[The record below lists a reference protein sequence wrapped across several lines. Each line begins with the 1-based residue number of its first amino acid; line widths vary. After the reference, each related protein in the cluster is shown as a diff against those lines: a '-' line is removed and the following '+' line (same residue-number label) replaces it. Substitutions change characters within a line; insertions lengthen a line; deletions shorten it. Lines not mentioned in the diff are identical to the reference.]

1 MPRTDS
7 VLMPSSEKVASDLR
21 KRISGDVLS
30 EVWQRAI
37 YASDASAYFIMP
49 LCVVLPK
56 SKDDVVEV
64 VKYAS
69 ENGIPLTARGGGS
82 SLLGQSVGEGILI
95 DFSKYMNRILE
106 INPDENYVVVEPG
119 IYKSVLDKA
128 LEKYGKMFPPDPSS
142 SDFCTIGG
150 MISTNAAG
158 AHTVKYGTTIDYI
171 ISLDVVLSSGEIIR
185 CRRLKPNSEEW
196 DELVSKNVHE
206 ARIYE
211 GLRKLFEEHG
221 ELIRNGFPK
230 LSKNS
235 SGYRLDKVFED
246 GFIDLGKLFA
256 ASEGT
261 LGIIVSAKLRIV
273 DKPKH
278 TILILLNFD
287 DLYKAGAAVQEILK
301 FKPSAIEMVDKTL
314 IDSSRDI
321 YPEINEFVPK
331 GTVASLYV
339 EFEGNDLE
347 EIEKSASRLEE
358 FLKNKNLV
366 VNSYRAFDP
375 ANMKRLWSVR
385 KKSLGLAYKLKQNGK
400 SASFTFIE
408 DLVVPP
414 ERLAELVD
422 SVSKILEKHNL
433 NFLISGHAGDGNVHI
448 RPLLNLNDKR
458 DFDLVP
464 IVASEVFELTKRLGG
479 SISGEHGDG
488 MIRAKYLKLQY
499 GEELLKVFWDIKR
512 LFDPTNIMNPGK
524 KLGSD
529 EPRLEG
535 LRTKPDIRLRDFKTQ
550 LLWDGRTSR
559 IRKLLSGYSKNPSFV
574 DEVELCV
581 GCGLCKGGA
590 LVGTSRMC
598 PVFVAFGDEVDSCR
612 GRINLLRWLLRA
624 ENSPESFISSEVYR
638 EIVYEHCIQC
648 RMCLLECTAN
658 VDVGKIMAEMR
669 TWYSSINGI
678 PKGYKYFIE
687 MDKYAR
693 IGSMFAPVSNWMM
706 NNKFFRILAEYLIG
720 LDRNRNLPPFHRK
733 TFKKMFEEYSKM
745 HKTNGNKRVAFFYDT
760 YINYN
765 DPELGIA
772 IVKILE
778 LNGFQ
783 VLVPPQLSSGL
794 PAINEGAP
802 SIGKKIAEF
811 NVASLAPYAKKGI
824 PIVCFSP
831 AASLALKHEYLDLLD
846 TDDAHVVSENTYDIY
861 EFLYKLYEEGVL
873 NRNFCKV
880 QEDVYIHL
888 HCHTLVQCIKDK
900 VLGLLELIPGLS
912 ISELEKGCCG
922 SGGAFSF
929 VKGNF
934 EKSLKI
940 GSRLFEA
947 VKQSDR
953 PVYTTGELCRLQI
966 EAGSGKKIGLVTDIL
981 RKAYGV

>member
-1 MPRTDS
+1 MLALSP
-7 VLMPSSEKVASDLR
+7 EKVASDLR

-30 EVWQRAI
+30 EAWQRAL
-37 YASDASAYFIMP
+37 YASDASSYFIMP

-56 SKDDVVEV
+56 SKDDVIEV

-82 SLLGQSVGEGILI
+82 SLLGQSVGEGIII
-95 DFSKYMNRILE
+95 DFSKYMNRVLE
-106 INPDENYVVVEPG
+106 INPDENYVIVEPG
-119 IYKSVLDKA
+119 IYKSVLDKILA
-128 LEKYGKMFPPDPSS
+128 KYGKMFPPDPSS

-171 ISLDVVLSSGEIIR
+171 ISLEVVLSSGEVIR
-185 CRRLKPNSEEW
+185 CRRLKTDSEEW
-196 DELVSKNVHE
+196 KKLISENMHE

-211 GLRKLFEEHG
+211 GLRKLLEEHD
-221 ELIRNGFPK
+221 ELIRERFPK

-235 SGYRLDKVFED
+235 SGYRLDKVFND

-273 DKPKH
+273 NKPKH
-278 TILILLNFD
+278 TALVLLNFD
-287 DLYKAGAAVQEILK
+287 DLHKAGAAVQEVLK
-301 FKPSAIEMVDKTL
+301 LKPSAIEMVDRSL
-314 IDSSRDI
+314 IDSSRNL
-321 YPEINEFVPK
+321 YPEINEFIPK
-331 GTVASLYV
+331 NTTASLYI
-339 EFEGNDLE
+339 EFEGDDLG
-347 EIEKSASRLEE
+347 EIEKSISELEE

-366 VNSYRAFDP
+366 VSSFRAFDL
-375 ANMKRLWSVR
+375 AGMKKLWSVR
-385 KKSLGLAYKLKQNGK
+385 KKSLGFAYKFKQDGK
-400 SASFTFIE
+400 SANFTFIE

-414 ERLAELVD
+414 DRLAELVD
-422 SVSKILEKHNL
+422 SVSKILKKHNL
-433 NFLISGHAGDGNVHI
+433 NFLISGHAGDGNVHL
-448 RPLLNLNDKR
+448 RPLLNLNDKK
-458 DFDLVP
+458 DFDLIP
-464 IVASEVFELTKRLGG
+464 IVASEVFELTKSLGG

-488 MIRAKYLKLQY
+488 MIRAKYLRLQY
-499 GEELLKVFWDIKR
+499 GEELLKVFLDIKR
-512 LFDPTNIMNPGK
+512 LLDPANIMNPGK
-524 KLGSD
+524 KLGLND
-529 EPRLEG
+529 IKLEG
-535 LRTKPDIRLRDFKTQ
+535 LRTRPDIRLREFKTQ
-550 LLWDGRTSR
+550 LLWDGKTSS
-559 IRKLLSGYSKNPSFV
+559 IRKLLSGYDKKPSLV
-574 DEVELCV
+574 EEVELCV

-598 PVFVAFGDEVDSCR
+598 PIFAALGDEVDSCR
-612 GRINLLRWLLRA
+612 GRINLLRWLLRT
-624 ENSPESFISSEVYR
+624 ENSPEKFISSEVYK
-638 EIVYEHCIQC
+638 EVVYEHCIQC

-669 TWYSSINGI
+669 AWYSSVKGI
-678 PKGYKYFIE
+678 PKGYRYFIE
-687 MDKYAR
+687 IDKYAR
-693 IGSMFAPVSNWMM
+693 IGSMFAPISNWMM
-706 NNKFFRILAEYLIG
+706 KSKFFRILAEYFIG

-733 TFKKMFEEYSKM
+733 TFKKMFEEYSKT
-745 HKTNGNKRVAFFYDT
+745 HNTNGNKRVVFFYDT

-783 VLVPPQLSSGL
+783 VIVPPQLSSGL

-802 SIGKKIAEF
+802 SIGRKIAEF
-811 NVASLAPYAKKGI
+811 NVMNLAPYARNGI

-846 TDDAHVVSENTYDIY
+846 TDDAHVVSENTYDIH
-861 EFLYKLYEEGVL
+861 EFLYKLYEDGML
-873 NRNFCKV
+873 NRNFRRV
-880 QEDVYIHL
+880 QEDAHVHL

-900 VLGLLELIPGLS
+900 VLGVLELVPGLS
-912 ISELEKGCCG
+912 ISELEEGCCG

-947 VKQSDR
+947 VKQSHR

-966 EAGSGKKIGLVTDIL
+966 EAGSGKKIGLTIDIL

>member
-1 MPRTDS
+1 MNTTLTLSP
-7 VLMPSSEKVASDLR
+7 EKVASDLR
-21 KRISGDVLS
+21 KRISGDILS

-56 SKDDVVEV
+56 SKDDVVEIV
-64 VKYAS
+64 RYAS
-69 ENGIPLTARGGGS
+69 ENKIPLTARGGGS

-95 DFSKYMNRILE
+95 DFSKYMNRVLE
-106 INPDENYVVVEPG
+106 INLDENYVVVEPG
-119 IYKSVLDKA
+119 IYKSVLDKILA
-128 LEKYGKMFPPDPSS
+128 KYDKVFPPDPSS

-171 ISLDVVLSSGEIIR
+171 ISLEVVLSSGEVIR
-185 CRRLKPNSEEW
+185 CMRVKTDSEEW
-196 DELVSKNVHE
+196 KEIILKNTYE

-211 GLRKLFEEHG
+211 KLRKLLEEHA

-235 SGYRLDKVFED
+235 SGYRVDKVFED
-246 GFIDLGKLFA
+246 GFIDLGRLFA

-261 LGIIVSAKLRIV
+261 LGIIVSAKLKIIN
-273 DKPKH
+273 KPKY
-278 TILILLNFD
+278 TMFMLLNFD
-287 DLYKAGAAVQEILK
+287 NLHKAGAAVQEILK
-301 FKPSAIEMVDKTL
+301 FKPSAIEIIDRSL
-314 IDSSRDI
+314 IDSSRDL
-321 YPEINEFVPK
+321 YPEINEFIPK
-331 GTVASLYV
+331 GTAASLYV
-339 EFEGNDLE
+339 EFDGDCLE
-347 EIEKSASRLEE
+347 EVERSTLRLEE
-358 FLKNKNLV
+358 FLRDKSLV
-366 VNSYRAFDP
+366 INSFRATDP
-375 ANMKRLWSVR
+375 VSMEKLWSVR
-385 KKSLGLAYKLKQNGK
+385 KKSLGFAYKFKQNGK
-400 SASFTFIE
+400 SANFTFIE

-414 ERLAELVD
+414 ERLAELVE
-422 SVSKILEKHNL
+422 SVGRILKKYNL
-433 NFLISGHAGDGNVHI
+433 TFLASGHAGDGNIHI
-448 RPLLNLNDKR
+448 RPLLNLNDKK
-458 DFDLVP
+458 DFELIP
-464 IVASEVFELTKRLGG
+464 IVASEVFELTKNLNG

-488 MIRAKYLKLQY
+488 MIRAKYLRLQY
-499 GEELLKVFWDIKR
+499 GERLLKLFCEIKN
-512 LFDPTNIMNPGK
+512 LFDPVNIMNPGK
-524 KLGSD
+524 KLGLD
-529 EPRLEG
+529 DIKLDG
-535 LRTKPDIRLRDFKTQ
+535 LRVRPDIHLREFKAQ
-550 LLWDGRTSR
+550 LLWDSKTSR
-559 IRKLLSGYSKNPSFV
+559 IRKLLSGYDEKPSFV

-598 PVFVAFGDEVDSCR
+598 PVFAALGDEVDSCR
-612 GRINLLRWLLRA
+612 GRINLLRWLLRT
-624 ENSPESFISSEVYR
+624 ENSPEKFISSEVYK
-638 EIVYEHCIQC
+638 EITYEHCIQC

-669 TWYSSINGI
+669 AWYSNIKGV
-678 PKGYKYFIE
+678 PKGYRYFIE
-687 MDKYAR
+687 IDKYAK
-693 IGSMFAPVSNWMM
+693 IGSMFAPISNWMM
-706 NNKFFRILAEYLIG
+706 NNKFFRILAEYFIG

-733 TFKKMFEEYSKM
+733 TFKKMFEEFR
-745 HKTNGNKRVAFFYDT
+745 KTHGVNGDKHVVFFYDT

-802 SIGKKIAEF
+802 SIGRRIAEF
-811 NVASLAPYAKKGI
+811 NVMNLAPYARNGI

-831 AASLALKHEYLDLLD
+831 AASLALKHEYLDVLD
-846 TDDAHVVSENTYDIY
+846 MDEAYVVSENTYDLH
-861 EFLYKLYEEGVL
+861 EFLYKLYENGTL
-873 NRNFCKV
+873 NRNFNRV
-880 QEDVYIHL
+880 QEDVYVHL

-900 VLGLLELIPGLS
+900 VLGLLELVPSLS
-912 ISELEKGCCG
+912 VSELEKGCCG

-934 EKSLKI
+934 ERSLKI

-947 VKQSDR
+947 VKQSDI

-966 EAGSGKKIGLVTDIL
+966 EAGSGKKIGLTVDIL
-981 RKAYGV
+981 RRAYGV

>member
-1 MPRTDS
+1 MSKSDKMLTKTP
-7 VLMPSSEKVASDLR
+7 EKVASDLR
-21 KRISGDVLS
+21 ERISGDVLS
-30 EVWQRAI
+30 EAWQRAL

-49 LCVVLPK
+49 LCVVLPR

-69 ENGIPLTARGGGS
+69 ENGITLTARGGGS
-82 SLLGQSVGEGILI
+82 SLLGQSVGEGIII

-128 LEKYGKMFPPDPSS
+128 LAEYGKVFPPDPSS

-158 AHTVKYGTTIDYI
+158 SHTVKYGTTIDYI
-171 ISLDVVLSSGEIIR
+171 LSLEVVLSSGEIIR
-185 CRRLKPNSEEW
+185 CKRLKPNSDEW
-196 DELVSKNVHE
+196 KELVSKNTHE

-211 GLRKLFEEHG
+211 GLRKIMEEYG
-221 ELIRNGFPK
+221 ELIRNRFPR

-235 SGYRLDKVFED
+235 AGYRVDKAFDD
-246 GFIDLGKLFA
+246 GFIDLGRLFA

-261 LGIIVSAKLRIV
+261 LGIIVSAKLGVIN
-273 DKPKH
+273 KPKH
-278 TILILLNFD
+278 TGLVLLNFD
-287 DLYKAGAAVQEILK
+287 DLHKAGIAVQEILK
-301 FKPSAIEMVDKTL
+301 LKPSAIEMVDKSL
-314 IDSSRDI
+314 VDSSRDL
-321 YPEINEFVPK
+321 YPEINEFIP
-331 GTVASLYV
+331 GGVAATLYV
-339 EFEGNDLE
+339 EFDGGAE
-347 EIEKSASRLEE
+347 EIEKNISQMEA
-358 FLKNKNLV
+358 FLKDKNLV
-366 VNSYRAFDP
+366 VSTFRAFDSES
-375 ANMKRLWSVR
+375 MKKLWSVR
-385 KKSLGLAYKLKQNGK
+385 KKSLGFAYKFKQDGK
-400 SASFTFIE
+400 SANFTFIE

-422 SVSKILEKHNL
+422 SVSNILKKHGL

-448 RPLLNLNDKR
+448 RPLLNLSDKR
-458 DFDLVP
+458 DFELVP
-464 IVASEVFELTKRLGG
+464 IVASEVFELTKSLGG

-488 MIRAKYLKLQY
+488 MIRAQYLKIQY
-499 GEELLKVFWDIKR
+499 GEELLKVFWEIKR
-512 LFDPTNIMNPGK
+512 IFDPINIMNPGK
-524 KLGSD
+524 KLD
-529 EPRLEG
+529 LDDMKLEG
-535 LRTKPDIRLRDFKTQ
+535 LRTRPDTSLREIRTQ
-550 LLWDGRTSR
+550 LLWDGRTSH
-559 IRKLLSGYSKNPSFV
+559 IRRLLSGYNQKPSLV
-574 DEVELCV
+574 EEAELCI

-590 LVGTSRMC
+590 FTGTSRMC
-598 PVFVAFGDEVDSCR
+598 PVFAALGDEVDGCR

-624 ENSPESFISSEVYR
+624 ESSPEKFVSSEVYK

-669 TWYSSINGI
+669 AWYSSIKGI
-678 PKGYKYFIE
+678 PKGYGYLIE
-687 MDKYAR
+687 IDKYAKV
-693 IGSMFAPVSNWMM
+693 GSMLAPVSNWMM
-706 NNKFFRILAEYLIG
+706 RNKFFRILTEYLVG

-733 TFKKMFEEYSKM
+733 TFKKMFEEYSKT
-745 HKTNGNKRVAFFYDT
+745 HQANDGRRAVFFYDT

-765 DPELGIA
+765 DPELGMA

-778 LNGFQ
+778 LNGFR

-802 SIGKKIAEF
+802 SIGRKIAEF
-811 NVASLAPYAKKGI
+811 NVTNLAPYARSGV

-846 TDDAHVVSENTYDIY
+846 TDDAHVVSENTYDFH
-861 EFLYKLYEEGVL
+861 EFLYKLCEDGTL
-873 NRNFCKV
+873 NRNFRTV
-880 QEDVYIHL
+880 QEDVYVHL

-900 VLGLLELIPGLS
+900 VLGLLELVPGLS

-929 VKGNF
+929 VRGNF

-940 GSRLFEA
+940 GSRLFET

-953 PVYTTGELCRLQI
+953 PVYTTGELCKLQI
-966 EAGSGKKIGLVTDIL
+966 EAGSGKKIGLTVDVL

>member
-1 MPRTDS
+1 MTLSP
-7 VLMPSSEKVASDLR
+7 EKVASDLR

-49 LCVVLPK
+49 LCIVLPK

-69 ENGIPLTARGGGS
+69 ENKISLTARGGGS

-95 DFSKYMNRILE
+95 DFSKYMNRVLE

-119 IYKSVLDKA
+119 IYKSVLDKILA
-128 LEKYGKMFPPDPSS
+128 KYGKMFPPDPSS

-171 ISLDVVLSSGEIIR
+171 ISLEVVLSSGEVIR
-185 CRRLKPNSEEW
+185 CRRLKPDSEEW
-196 DELVSKNVHE
+196 KKLISENTHE
-206 ARIYE
+206 ARIYK
-211 GLRKLFEEHG
+211 GLRKLLEEHD
-221 ELIRNGFPK
+221 ELIQKSFPK

-235 SGYRLDKVFED
+235 SGYRLDKVFND

-256 ASEGT
+256 ASECT

-273 DKPKH
+273 NNPKH
-278 TILILLNFD
+278 AALMLLNFD
-287 DLYKAGAAVQEILK
+287 DLHKAGAAVQEILK
-301 FKPSAIEMVDKTL
+301 LKPSAIEMVDRSL
-314 IDSSRDI
+314 IDSSRDL
-321 YPEINEFVPK
+321 YPEINELIPK
-331 GTVASLYV
+331 GTMASLYV
-339 EFEGNDLE
+339 EFDGDDLE
-347 EIEKSASRLEE
+347 EIEKSISRLEG
-358 FLKNKNLV
+358 FLKDKNLV
-366 VNSYRAFDP
+366 LNSLRAFDP
-375 ANMKRLWSVR
+375 TSMRKLWSVR
-385 KKSLGLAYKLKQNGK
+385 KKSLGFAYKFKQDGK
-400 SASFTFIE
+400 SANFTFIE
-408 DLVVPP
+408 DLVVSP

-422 SVSKILEKHNL
+422 SVSRILKKHNL
-433 NFLISGHAGDGNVHI
+433 TFLISGHAGDGNVHI

-458 DFDLVP
+458 DFDLIP
-464 IVASEVFELTKRLGG
+464 IIASEVFELTKSLSG

-488 MIRAKYLKLQY
+488 MIRAKYLRLQY
-499 GEELLKVFWDIKR
+499 GEELLKVFSDIKH
-512 LFDPTNIMNPGK
+512 LFDPVNIMNPGK
-524 KLGSD
+524 KLGLD
-529 EPRLEG
+529 DIKLEG
-535 LRTKPDIRLRDFKTQ
+535 LRTRPDIRLREFNTQ

-559 IRKLLSGYSKNPSFV
+559 IRKLLSGYDEKPSLV
-574 DEVELCV
+574 EEVELCV
-581 GCGLCKGGA
+581 GCGLCKGGSV
-590 LVGTSRMC
+590 VGTSRMC
-598 PVFVAFGDEVDSCR
+598 PIFAALGDEIDSCR
-612 GRINLLRWLLRA
+612 GRINLLRWLFRT
-624 ENSPESFISSEVYR
+624 ENSPEKFISSEAYK
-638 EIVYEHCIQC
+638 EIVYGHCIQC

-669 TWYSSINGI
+669 AWYSSVKGI
-678 PKGYKYFIE
+678 PKGYGYFIE
-687 MDKYAR
+687 IDKYAR
-693 IGSMFAPVSNWMM
+693 IGSMFAPLSNWMIK
-706 NNKFFRILAEYLIG
+706 NKFFRILAEYIIG

-745 HKTNGNKRVAFFYDT
+745 YSTNGNKRVVFFYDT

-802 SIGKKIAEF
+802 SIGRKIAEF
-811 NVASLAPYAKKGI
+811 NVTNLAPYARNGV

-846 TDDAHVVSENTYDIY
+846 TDDAHVVSENTYDIH
-861 EFLYKLYEEGVL
+861 EFLYKLYEEGML
-873 NRNFCKV
+873 NRNFCRV
-880 QEDVYIHL
+880 QEDIYVHL

-900 VLGLLELIPGLS
+900 ILGLLELVPGLS

-940 GSRLFEA
+940 GSKLFEV

-966 EAGSGKKIGLVTDIL
+966 EAGSGKKIGLTVDIL
-981 RKAYGV
+981 RKAYGVHTRQYL

>member
-1 MPRTDS
+1 MSLSP
-7 VLMPSSEKVASDLR
+7 EKVASDLR
-21 KRISGDVLS
+21 KRICGDVLS
-30 EVWQRAI
+30 EAWQRAI

-64 VKYAS
+64 VKYAY
-69 ENGIPLTARGGGS
+69 ENRIPLTARGGGS
-82 SLLGQSVGEGILI
+82 SLLGQSVGEGIII
-95 DFSKYMNRILE
+95 DFSKYMNRVLE
-106 INPDENYVVVEPG
+106 INLEEDYVVVEPG
-119 IYKSVLDKA
+119 IYRSVLDKILA
-128 LEKYGKMFPPDPSS
+128 KHGKMFPPDPSS

-158 AHTVKYGTTIDYI
+158 AHTVKYGTTADYI
-171 ISLDVVLSSGEIIR
+171 LSLEVVLGSGEVIR
-185 CRRLKPNSEEW
+185 CRRLKPDSEEW
-196 DELVSKNVHE
+196 KKLLSENTHE

-211 GLRKLFEEHG
+211 ALRKILEEHVD
-221 ELIRNGFPK
+221 LIRNGFPR

-235 SGYRLDKVFED
+235 SGYRLDMVFD
-246 GFIDLGKLFA
+246 NGFIDLGKLFA

-273 DKPKH
+273 NKPKH
-278 TILILLNFD
+278 IALVLLNFD

-301 FKPSAIEMVDKTL
+301 LKPSAIEMVDRSL
-314 IDSSRDI
+314 IDYSRGL
-321 YPEINEFVPK
+321 YPEINEFIPR

-339 EFEGNDLE
+339 EFEGDDLE
-347 EIEKSASRLEE
+347 EIERSISQLED
-358 FLKNKNLV
+358 FLKNRNLV
-366 VNSYRAFDP
+366 INSFRAFDP
-375 ANMKRLWSVR
+375 VSMKRLWSVR
-385 KKSLGLAYKLKQNGK
+385 KKSLGFAYKFKQDGK
-400 SASFTFIE
+400 SANFSFIE

-422 SVSKILEKHNL
+422 SVSKILKKYNL
-433 NFLISGHAGDGNVHI
+433 NFLIAGHAGDGNVHI

-458 DFDLVP
+458 DFDLMP
-464 IVASEVFELTKRLGG
+464 IIASEVFELAKSLGG

-488 MIRAKYLKLQY
+488 MIRAKYLRLQY
-499 GEELLKVFWDIKR
+499 GEELLKIFLDIKR
-512 LFDPTNIMNPGK
+512 LFDPANIMNPGK
-524 KLGSD
+524 KLGLD
-529 EPRLEG
+529 DIKLEW
-535 LRTKPDIRLRDFKTQ
+535 LRRRPNIRLREFKTQ
-550 LLWDGRTSR
+550 LLWNGKTSN
-559 IRKLLSGYSKNPSFV
+559 IRKLLSGYDKKPSFV
-574 DEVELCV
+574 EEAELCV

-598 PVFVAFGDEVDSCR
+598 PVFAAFGDEVDSCR
-612 GRINLLRWLLRA
+612 GRINLLRWLLRTTDNLS
-624 ENSPESFISSEVYR
+624 EKFISSKVYK

-658 VDVGKIMAEMR
+658 VDIGKIMAEMR
-669 TWYSSINGI
+669 AWYSSNKGI
-678 PKGYKYFIE
+678 PKGYGYFIE
-687 MDKYAR
+687 IDKYAK
-693 IGSMFAPVSNWMM
+693 IASMFAPISNWMM
-706 NNKFFRILAEYLIG
+706 TNRFFRILAEYLIG

-745 HKTNGNKRVAFFYDT
+745 NSTNGSKRVVFFYDT

-765 DPELGIA
+765 DPDLGIA
-772 IVKILE
+772 LVKILE
-778 LNGFQ
+778 LNGFN

-802 SIGKKIAEF
+802 SIGRKIAEF
-811 NVASLAPYAKKGI
+811 NVANLAPYARNGI

-846 TDDAHVVSENTYDIY
+846 TDDAYIVSENTYDIH
-861 EFLYKLYEEGVL
+861 EFLYKLYEEGTL
-873 NRNFCKV
+873 NRNFRTV
-880 QEDVYIHL
+880 QEDAYIHL

-900 VLGLLELIPGLS
+900 VLGLLELVPGLS

-940 GSRLFEA
+940 GSKLFEA

-966 EAGSGKKIGLVTDIL
+966 EAGSGKKIGLTIDVL